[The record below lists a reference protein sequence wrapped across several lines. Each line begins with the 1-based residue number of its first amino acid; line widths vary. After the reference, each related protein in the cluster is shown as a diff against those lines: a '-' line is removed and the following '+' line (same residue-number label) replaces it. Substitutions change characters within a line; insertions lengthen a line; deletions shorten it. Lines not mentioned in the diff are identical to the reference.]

1 MKKAGSD
8 LSIGCVVMAAGNA
21 SRFGANKLLEEFE
34 GKTLIHRALEA
45 VPAHRF
51 RSVTVVT
58 QYAPVANL
66 ARDFG
71 FSVIENNQ
79 IELGLSHT
87 VRLGTQAHISQCDAI
102 MYLVA
107 DQPLLRRE
115 SVEAAV
121 DFFCAHSDRIVAMK
135 SGDRRGNPCIFPARF
150 FDELMALTGDHGG
163 RSVIEAHEDALTLF
177 TLDEKELI
185 DVDTRESF
193 ESLKKEA

>member
-1 MKKAGSD
+1 MDGGKNT

-21 SRFGANKLLEEFE
+21 KRFGANKLLEEFE
-34 GKTLIHRALEA
+34 GKSLIHRALEA

-51 RSVTVVT
+51 CSVTVVA
-58 QYAPVANL
+58 QHAPVVNL
-66 ARDFG
+66 AKDFG
-71 FSVIENNQ
+71 FSVIENNNSG
-79 IELGLSHT
+79 LGLSHT
-87 VRLGTQAHISQCDAI
+87 VRLGTQALAPRCDAI

-115 SVEAAV
+115 SVEAAL
-121 DFFCAHSDRIVAMK
+121 DFFCAHSDRIIAMK

-163 RSVIEAHEDALTLF
+163 RSVIEAHEDALELF